1 MDIIVIILRILHIFG
16 AVAWVGG
23 AWLFVFF
30 VEPTVSTLGPDGGK
44 FMNYFVTV
52 RRYPVYLTTAAAVTL
67 IAGLLLFGIKWGPVW
82 NTSKGLTFLVGG
94 LFGIAAGAVG
104 GMTGASAGR
113 LIKLGGEIAKQGK
126 PPSQAQAA
134 EMRALQERMRSL
146 GQITAV
152 LTSIALLAMAVARY
166 V

>member
-1 MDIIVIILRILHIFG
+1 MEIVTIILRILHIFG

-30 VEPTVSTLGPDGGK
+30 IEPTVSTLGPDSGK
-44 FMNYFVTV
+44 FMNYLVTV
-52 RRYPVYLTTAAAVTL
+52 RRYPVYLTTAAIVTL
-67 IAGLLLFGIKWGPVW
+67 LAGILLFGLKWGPVW
-82 NTSKGLTFLVGG
+82 NTSKGITFLIGG

-113 LIKLGGEIAKQGK
+113 LIALGGEVAKQGK
-126 PPSQAQAA
+126 PPTQEQAA
-134 EMRALQERMRSL
+134 EIRGLQERMRSL
-146 GQITAV
+146 GKTTAV